1 VKRKNSGFTVVELLT
16 VVVIISILIGLLLP
30 GIGMVRNLAKT
41 TQQKAQFVALELGIE
56 AFKNDYGEYPES
68 KGNSSESYMGGQK
81 LAEAMVGRDM
91 LGFHPD
97 TDWGENGSDYKDY
110 YRGLVSGFDPEDN
123 NPTGPRNESD
133 RENYEK
139 RKDPYLEL
147 ESSNVFRLQSDS
159 ANRISGLYD
168 SSENTTGLDD
178 DSLVLCDVFKRN
190 NVTVYL
196 PNNKQ
201 KMIKAG
207 NPILYYRANLLSK
220 DSNVLPTENR
230 IHDAEDNWRLIRVVS
245 AVMKEK
251 HDATDDD
258 RSKSFDN
265 DGGPHRN
272 FYTFVSD
279 PKIAK
284 PDAPPGAF
292 RYWPYNSKTY
302 ILISA
307 GRDGLYGTE
316 DDICNFDK

>member
-68 KGNSSESYMGGQK
+68 RENSSASYMGGQK

-97 TDWGENGSDYKDY
+97 TDWGENGTDYEDY

-147 ESSNVFRLQSDS
+147 ESSNVFRLQSD
-159 ANRISGLYD
+159 NDISGLYD
-168 SSENTTGLDD
+168 SSGTLDD
-178 DSLVLCDVFKRN
+178 DSLVLCDVYKRN

-220 DSNVLPTENR
+220 DSNASNTEDR

-251 HDATDDD
+251 HDVTDDD
-258 RSKSFDN
+258 LDASFADDN
-265 DGGPHRN
+265 NQHMN
-272 FYTFVSD
+272 FYRFVSD

-284 PDAPPGAF
+284 PGTLGPF